1 MYRWQ
6 MQLIEGIKLSLSV
19 GITMSLSMWL
29 AVWDPGLLL
38 KVLDYLIHRVINID
52 LLYTSFRFERDY
64 IKHLDKYLDKY
75 MVEYPV
81 KYLEKYL
88 TSTIEQAKW
97 TS

>member
-1 MYRWQ
+1 
-6 MQLIEGIKLSLSV
+6 
-19 GITMSLSMWL
+19 MWL
-29 AVWDPGLLL
+29 ND
-38 KVLDYLIHRVINID
+38 LDYFIYRVINID

-64 IKHLDKYLDKY
+64 IKHLDKY
-75 MVEYPV
+75 MVEYLV